1 MIVTV
6 TSGDHLIKAAK
17 NAETMGITKIIIDA
31 EDITINAPVK
41 LPKRLKALS
50 KQLIIE
56 GNGTTIK
63 AGVPMPY
70 MIGRDAPIDANEAN
84 NVMQSQGFS
93 IDHMLLDCKGL
104 SGAGIYQ
111 RCSYHNE
118 INKVTAISATNAGI
132 IDEFGMN
139 SRITLCETR
148 NISGVG
154 IYLKNGAEWG
164 GGYNKSGSNMSQV
177 VQCRSFPKQGQTAC
191 FRSDASGNITF
202 DGCTVDA
209 STNNTPQRGFQVVN
223 DNSTTCKNVTI
234 RGAWAE
240 TVTSVAMFDL
250 SLTGG
255 YAAISGVFPQYGGT
269 MVRAVGTNYSEVYV
283 TAFGNVH
290 GSAKF
295 EAVDQD
301 TVWYWGNNATSYDFL
316 NPANWIGGVLPGKY
330 FLEGF
335 INNKEYG
342 YRSVGA
348 VKLNGQKLVT
358 EDVMNAAITK
368 AITP

>member
-6 TSGDHLIKAAK
+6 TSGEHLIKAAR
-17 NAETMGITKIIIDA
+17 NAETMGISKIVIDA
-31 EDITINAPVK
+31 EEITINERVK
-41 LPKRLKALS
+41 LPKKLKTLG

-56 GNGTTIK
+56 GNGATIK

-70 MIGRDAPIDANEAN
+70 MIGRDAPVDANEAN
-84 NVMQSQGFS
+84 NTMQSQGFS
-93 IDHMLLDCKGL
+93 VDHLFLDCKGL
-104 SGAGIYQ
+104 ADAGIYQ

-118 INKVTAISATNAGI
+118 LIKVTAISALKGGI

-139 SRITLCETR
+139 SRIVQCETR

-154 IYLKNGAEWG
+154 IWLKNGAEWG
-164 GGYNKSGSNMSQV
+164 GGYNKSGANMSYV
-177 VQCRSFPKQGQTAC
+177 VQCRSFPKQNQTAC

-202 DGCTVDA
+202 EGCTVDA
-209 STNNTPQRGFQVVN
+209 STGNTPQRGFHIVN

-234 RGAWAE
+234 NGAWAE

-255 YAAISGVFPQYGGT
+255 YASISGVFPQYGGT
-269 MVRAVGTNYSEVYV
+269 MVRAVGTNYSEVYM
-283 TAFGNVH
+283 TCFGNLH

-295 EAVDQD
+295 EAVDAD
-301 TVWYWGNNATSYDFL
+301 TVWYFGRSPVSYDFT
-316 NPANWIGGVLPGKY
+316 NPANWINNTLPGKY
-330 FLEGF
+330 FVEGF

-342 YRSVGA
+342 YKSVGA
-348 VKLNGQKLVT
+348 VKLNGKNIVT
-358 EDVMNAAITK
+358 Q
-368 AITP
+368 